1 MTIKTCTRYRET
13 ALWTTGQK
21 RILEKYRGIEFSYG
35 HCGFLVGI
43 CSNFVIDLI
52 QDQKTI
58 PKRNHK
64 GNLLKNF

>member
-1 MTIKTCTRYRET
+1 MHYREIV
-13 ALWTTGQK
+13 LWKTGQK
-21 RILEKYRGIEFSYG
+21 RILEKNTGIEFSYR

-58 PKRNHK
+58 PKRNNK